1 MKEIHAIQSQLR
13 PALENSRLQLAVY
26 AATGRL
32 VEKRKSTVDEQSLP
46 DYQELRTQA
55 NEIKRHSIE
64 HLDHYLEL
72 FESNVVANGGKV
84 VWCRN
89 GKEVVDFLLTL
100 AKQRKSKILVKSKSM
115 TTEEIHLNDHLEEH
129 GLEPVETDLGE
140 YILQLA
146 HEKPYHIVAPALHM
160 TRYEV
165 ADLFE
170 EKLHLEREE
179 VPEKQTQIARGIL
192 REKFL
197 EADIGI
203 SGANFLVADSGAV
216 VLVENEGNARL
227 STTAPKV
234 HVAVAGIEKVI
245 PRAQDLATYLK
256 LLGRSGTGQP
266 LTVYTSFLAGPR
278 RESEIDGPEEF
289 YVVLLD
295 NGRTQVL
302 RDADKR
308 QALYCIRCGACLNIC
323 PVYRKIGGHNY
334 PWVYSGPIGAILTPQ
349 FEGLDKNPW
358 LPHASSL
365 CGACGEVC
373 PVKIEIPRLL
383 LELRSDIEQA
393 QSAKGDD
400 RLEKLGFQAWAKVM
414 SKPSLYRA
422 AGAAGGWVM
431 QDAGT
436 GGWASHL
443 PFFMK
448 PRPVSGWLSERDL
461 PLPAPKSFRQ
471 LWAERRLNN
480 SGIRSAEGVLPA
492 TTEATDS
499 TNGKELP

>member
-1 MKEIHAIQSQLR
+1 MKEIRQRQAQFLPTLKNQS
-13 PALENSRLQLAVY
+13 LQAAVY
-26 AATGRL
+26 TATGRL
-32 VEKRKSTVDEQSLP
+32 MDKRKSIVASEMLP
-46 DYQELRTQA
+46 DYQELREQA
-55 NEIKRHSIE
+55 NALKRHAID
-64 HLDHYLEL
+64 HLDHYLEV
-72 FESNVVANGGKV
+72 FEKNVEANGGKV
-84 VWCRN
+84 IWCQN

-100 AKQRKSKILVKSKSM
+100 AKQRRSKVIVKSKSM

-146 HEKPYHIVAPALHM
+146 HDKPYHIVAPALHM
-160 TRYEV
+160 TRYQV

-170 EKLHLEREE
+170 EKLQVEREE
-179 VPEKQTQIARGIL
+179 VPEKQTQIARVVL

-203 SGANFLVADSGAV
+203 SGANFLVADSGSV
-216 VLVENEGNARL
+216 VIVENEGNARL

-234 HVAVAGIEKVI
+234 HVAVAGVEKII
-245 PRAQDLATYLK
+245 PRAQDLATFLK

-266 LTVYTSFLAGPR
+266 LTVYTSVLSGPR
-278 RESEIDGPEEF
+278 RPEEVDGPEEF

-295 NGRTQVL
+295 NGRTRVL

-308 QALYCIRCGACLNIC
+308 QALFCIRCGACLNTC
-323 PVYRKIGGHNY
+323 PVYRRIGGHNY

-349 FEGLDKNPW
+349 FEGLEKNPW

-383 LELRSDIEQA
+383 LELRNDIEQ
-393 QSAKGDD
+393 SKHAKGEDK
-400 RLEKLGFQAWAKVM
+400 LEKLGFQAWARVM
-414 SKPSLYRA
+414 SNPKLYRA
-422 AGAAGGWVM
+422 VGAAGSWMLGEDGSSGWSG
-431 QDAGT
+431 Q
-436 GGWASHL
+436 L

-448 PRPVSGWLSERDL
+448 LGPAKDWMTQRDL
-461 PLPAPKSFRQ
+461 PLPAAKSFRQ
-471 LWAERRLNN
+471 LWKERKASAHHQAD
-480 SGIRSAEGVLPA
+480 SGVAPN
-492 TTEATDS
+492 TKK
-499 TNGKELP
+499 TNGNGAKE

>member
-1 MKEIHAIQSQLR
+1 MKEITAIQPQLH
-13 PALENSRLQLAVY
+13 PALANTRLQLAIY
-26 AATGRL
+26 TATGRL
-32 VEKRKSTVDEQSLP
+32 VDKRKSTVDADSLP

-55 NEIKRHSIE
+55 NDIKRHAID

-72 FESNVVANGGKV
+72 FERNVEANGGKV
-84 VWCRN
+84 IWCRD

-170 EKLHLEREE
+170 EKLQLKREE

-197 EADIGI
+197 EADIGV

-245 PRAQDLATYLK
+245 PRAQDLATFLK
-256 LLGRSGTGQP
+256 LLGRSGTGQQ
-266 LTVYTSFLAGPR
+266 LTVYTSFLSGPR
-278 RESEIDGPEEF
+278 RKGEIDGPEEF

-295 NGRTQVL
+295 NGRTKVL
-302 RDADKR
+302 QDADKR
-308 QALYCIRCGACLNIC
+308 QALFCIRCGACLNIC
-323 PVYRKIGGHNY
+323 PVYRRIGGHNY

-349 FEGLDKNPW
+349 FKGLDKDPW

-383 LELRSDIEQA
+383 LELRADIEQA
-393 QSAKGDD
+393 KAAKGEDKS
-400 RLEKLGFQAWAKVM
+400 EKLGFQAWAKLM
-414 SKPSLYRA
+414 SSPQLYRA
-422 AGAAGGWVM
+422 ASAAGSWVL
-431 QDAGT
+431 QDMGD
-436 GGWASHL
+436 GGWSSKL
-443 PFFMK
+443 PFFMNLGPAK
-448 PRPVSGWLSERDL
+448 GWLSARDM
-461 PLPAPKSFRQ
+461 PLPPGESFRQ
-471 LWAERRLNN
+471 LWRNRRKQD
-480 SGIRSAEGVLPA
+480 GTQAQPA
-492 TTEATDS
+492 QTQPSRA
-499 TNGKELP
+499 GKTSQGRQPE